1 MKTKIA
7 LSLIAAA
14 NLALSGA
21 VFATGAKTYEVTGTV
36 LEVTPTKIAVQKDGD
51 RWEIDLDPQTKV
63 TGELKVGGKVAITY
77 IMSATKVDA
86 TVGLIKFGTPA
97 TQVDAA
103 STATIAPDSQKKKA
117 PLSSPT
123 APPER

>member
-7 LSLIAAA
+7 VSLIAAA
-14 NLALSGA
+14 NFALSGA

-51 RWEIDLDPQTKV
+51 RWEIDLDPQTRV
-63 TGELKVGGKVAITY
+63 SGELKVGGKVTITY
-77 IMSATKVDA
+77 VMSAAKVDA
-86 TVGLIKFGTPA
+86 SVGLIKFGTPA
-97 TQVDAA
+97 TQADAT
-103 STATIAPDSQKKKA
+103 STATIAPDSQKKEA
-117 PLSSPT
+117 PLSFPT

>member
-14 NLALSGA
+14 SFVLSGA

-36 LEVTPTKIAVQKDGD
+36 LEVTPIKIAVEKDGD

-63 TGELKVGGKVAITY
+63 TGDLKVGGKATITY
-77 IMSATKVDA
+77 VMSATKVDA

-97 TQVDAA
+97 PA
-103 STATIAPDSQKKKA
+103 STP
-117 PLSSPT
+117 
-123 APPER
+123 